1 MMFYFPRSDIPV
13 DYYHHRGQ
21 HAVKNIPEEAGIAG
35 SLHVHLSLIC
45 GILTCTFEQMSSIPN
60 YLVDISHESLFSC
73 VYVYHSQEAHA
84 SVDKE
89 QGSIMSK
96 VFISNFATMALI
108 VLIAY
113 GKGE

>member
-1 MMFYFPRSDIPV
+1 
-13 DYYHHRGQ
+13 
-21 HAVKNIPEEAGIAG
+21 
-35 SLHVHLSLIC
+35 
-45 GILTCTFEQMSSIPN
+45 
-60 YLVDISHESLFSC
+60 
-73 VYVYHSQEAHA
+73 
-84 SVDKE
+84 VDKE